1 MKHYKQNKIEAITY
15 ITENEMPFMQGNL
28 IKYASRYPHS
38 GKAVADLRKLI
49 DYAERLIEQYE
60 HEQLTKEEEELQH
73 LPC

>member
-15 ITENEMPFMQGNL
+15 ITENEMSFMQGNL

-49 DYAERLIEQYE
+49 DYAERLIEQYV
-60 HEQLTKEEEELQH
+60 HEQVTKEQEELKH
-73 LPC
+73 LTR